1 MLRKICGAIAL
12 ALTCA
17 LAMPAAAQEAEVLHL
32 VNAARAAKGCGP
44 LKMNKSLAAAALG
57 HAKSMSERNFF
68 GHTSPNGA
76 SVGKRV
82 SKAGYNW
89 SKVAEN
95 ISGGWTTPEKVV
107 SEWMASSG
115 HRKNILTCK
124 YRETGIAMVY
134 QPDDAPIPGQLP
146 YPMKYY
152 WVQTFGKK

>member
-17 LAMPAAAQEAEVLHL
+17 LAAPATAQEAEVLHL

-44 LKMNKSLAAAALG
+44 LKMNKSLSAAALG

-68 GHTSPNGA
+68 GHKSPNGA

-89 SKVAEN
+89 TKVAEN

-115 HRKNILTCK
+115 HRKNILTCAYK
-124 YRETGIAMVY
+124 DAGVGMVY
-134 QPDDAPIPGQLP
+134 DPNDKTLPGQPRPL
-146 YPMKYY
+146 KYY
-152 WVQTFGKK
+152 WVMTFGR

>member
-32 VNAARAAKGCGP
+32 VNAARAAKGCKP
-44 LKMNKSLAAAALG
+44 LTMNKGLAAAALS
-57 HAKSMSERNFF
+57 HARSMSERNFF

-76 SVGKRV
+76 SVGKRA

-89 SKVAEN
+89 GSVAEN
-95 ISGGWTTPEKVV
+95 ISAGWTTPEKVV
-107 SEWMASSG
+107 SEWMGSSG

-124 YRETGIAMVY
+124 FKDAGVAMVY
-134 QPDDAPIPGQLP
+134 DPNDKPIPGQPRAL
-146 YPMKYY
+146 KYY
-152 WVQTFGKK
+152 WVMTFGR